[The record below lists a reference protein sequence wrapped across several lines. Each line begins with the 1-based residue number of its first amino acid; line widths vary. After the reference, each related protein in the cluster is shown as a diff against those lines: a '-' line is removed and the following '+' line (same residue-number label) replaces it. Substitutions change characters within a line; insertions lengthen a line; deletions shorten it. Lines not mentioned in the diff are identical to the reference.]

1 MLIEIA
7 VYNSFQLFSKGF
19 LLFYFVI
26 QNWFELNIVIKYK
39 KLNLILDNLDFKRI
53 KKSENVHN

>member
-19 LLFYFVI
+19 LLFFFVI
-26 QNWFELNIVIKYK
+26 QNWLMNIVIKYK